1 MTPFSLLCVAVL
13 LASCHRGAQYNAD
26 EVRRLT
32 MPSPLLTPQPGPTSW
47 LTYVAVDY
55 GKLAQPKLNSKEIR
69 QIRAVLRE
77 VKVCQRPGVRYGF
90 PPSNG
95 RRNDPMVVF
104 FQSQVV
110 EQGRGYTPGHVF
122 GNNNLIYLEDGTLAA
137 TMYEVSD
144 REAIAEEP
152 CFE

>member
-1 MTPFSLLCVAVL
+1 
-13 LASCHRGAQYNAD
+13 
-26 EVRRLT
+26 
-32 MPSPLLTPQPGPTSW
+32 
-47 LTYVAVDY
+47 
-55 GKLAQPKLNSKEIR
+55 
-69 QIRAVLRE
+69 
-77 VKVCQRPGVRYGF
+77 
-90 PPSNG
+90 
-95 RRNDPMVVF
+95 MVVF